1 LRLWGDTVT
10 NELYLYISYFAAAT
24 GGVLFAA
31 ATAALW
37 LRRSHREATGVRASG
52 RLGKVLRR
60 AFPAWLVL
68 AVLLGFT
75 SVTYF
80 DCGHGGYAAVVAD
93 RGHLVHKTQEQVT
106 AMARY
111 LAVALIAYGF
121 VLTAVLAARARR
133 S

>member
-1 LRLWGDTVT
+1 MT
-10 NELYLYISYFAAAT
+10 NELYLYISYFAAAM

-37 LRRSHREATGVRASG
+37 LRRSHHEATGGRASG

-60 AFPAWLVL
+60 AFPAWLIL

-80 DCGHGGYAAVVAD
+80 DCGHKDYAAVVAD
-93 RGHLVHKTQEQVT
+93 RGHLIHKTGEQAA

-111 LAVALIAYGF
+111 LAVALTAYGF
-121 VLTAVLAARARR
+121 VLTAVLIARARTRARR